1 MKLVVLIVDDEL
13 FIAEEASIG
22 LELEGYD
29 TLIAESASE
38 AIAILAFRSDIGV
51 LLTDVR
57 MPGVD
62 GISLANQV
70 LAGRGHHDAVNVIL
84 MTGHAEDIPPR
95 GVSACIA
102 KPFSMSAMV
111 DLVGQAMGDAAAKRA
126 GAKDEAETSLLLL

>member
-13 FIAEEASIG
+13 FIAEETSIG

-57 MPGVD
+57 MPSVD
-62 GISLANQV
+62 GISLANQM
-70 LAGRGHHDAVNVIL
+70 LAGRGHHDALSVIL
-84 MTGHAEDIPPR
+84 MTGHAEDIPPK
-95 GVSACIA
+95 GVAACIA

-111 DLVGQAMGDAAAKRA
+111 GLVAQAMTDVAAKRA
-126 GAKDEAETSLLLL
+126 GARDETDASLLLL